1 MGARCTEKHT
11 RRGQKQSRGGGARAE
26 RRGDYLCAPRTR
38 VQDVGD
44 DGVVDHEEHGRVEL
58 CALGL
63 ALDVARDRVVG
74 EERAQ
79 ARPVALAHGR
89 RQRGTGLVLVD
100 DVRELLDLAA
110 MTRTHFLG

>member
-1 MGARCTEKHT
+1 MGARCAEKHT
-11 RRGQKQSRGGGARAE
+11 RRGQKKSRGGGARAE
-26 RRGDYLCAPRTR
+26 RRGDYFGAPRTR

-79 ARPVALAHGR
+79 ARPVALAQGR